1 MEIRIL
7 MVMEPLHPA
16 FEFYEG
22 TIAFCSLEKAFFS
35 FLERG
40 TFNFQTYF
48 LFLFKEYQTWLSFE
62 MAHPDFSEFVST

>member
-22 TIAFCSLEKAFFS
+22 TISLPFVAWGCLFF

-48 LFLFKEYQTWLSFE
+48 LFLFKEYQT
-62 MAHPDFSEFVST
+62 

>member
-48 LFLFKEYQTWLSFE
+48 LFLFKEYQT
-62 MAHPDFSEFVST
+62 